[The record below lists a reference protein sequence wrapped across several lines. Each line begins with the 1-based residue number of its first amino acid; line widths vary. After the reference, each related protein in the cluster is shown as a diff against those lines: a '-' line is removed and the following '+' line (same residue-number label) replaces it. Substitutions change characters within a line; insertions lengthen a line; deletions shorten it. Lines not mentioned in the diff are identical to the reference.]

1 MTAAAKLINGDMLH
15 CRQTEK
21 NNKRANCISHDN
33 NISTNKGVHE
43 ATKLMQMPN
52 SVIKECGCYALTHLI
67 LVKLVELACAAD

>member
-15 CRQTEK
+15 CRQKEK

-43 ATKLMQMPN
+43 ATKLMQMP
-52 SVIKECGCYALTHLI
+52 IA
-67 LVKLVELACAAD
+67 